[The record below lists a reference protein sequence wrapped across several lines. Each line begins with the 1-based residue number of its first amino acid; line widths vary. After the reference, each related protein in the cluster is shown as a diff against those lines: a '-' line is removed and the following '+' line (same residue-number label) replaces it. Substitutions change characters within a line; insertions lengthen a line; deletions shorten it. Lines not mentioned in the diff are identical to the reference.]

1 MTVERVAP
9 TREDAST
16 DPADVTIS
24 DADDWVHEAIAMTRP
39 GVEIQFPLRRI
50 DDRELPFAYDDF
62 R

>member
-1 MTVERVAP
+1 MPVERVAP
-9 TREDAST
+9 TREDVSPE
-16 DPADVTIS
+16 PADVGAGDTE
-24 DADDWVHEAIAMTRP
+24 DWVHEAIALTRP